1 MNVKNLLLCSYELK
15 KNCDNT
21 IHFASETY
29 HAFCE
34 TWFALIHFLYLL
46 QSFEMRMK
54 AAFYIQVLS
63 NENFDQDS
71 GYKVVPLISKV
82 FWLAFVGCGTF
93 TRERKTWITSGCVG
107 GGVIFLF
114 CQRYFKGKKSL
125 CVVITITINMKL
137 HMIQELNYFVSFLKH
152 EQREGIYI

>member
-1 MNVKNLLLCSYELK
+1 MIESMNVKNLLLCSYELK

-21 IHFASETY
+21 IHFVFETY

-71 GYKVVPLISKV
+71 GYKVFSLISKV
-82 FWLAFVGCGTF
+82 FWVAFVGCGTF
-93 TRERKTWITSGCVG
+93 TREKNMNYVGMCWEGCGYFYSAKDISKERKVCV
-107 GGVIFLF
+107 
-114 CQRYFKGKKSL
+114 QSL
-125 CVVITITINMKL
+125 LSLLI
-137 HMIQELNYFVSFLKH
+137 
-152 EQREGIYI
+152 

>member
-1 MNVKNLLLCSYELK
+1 MIESMNVKNLLLCSYELK

-34 TWFALIHFLYLL
+34 TWFALIHFLCLL

-82 FWLAFVGCGTF
+82 FWLVFVGCGTF
-93 TRERKTWITSGCVG
+93 NREKNMDYVWMCWG
-107 GGVIFLF
+107 GGGDIFILSKIF
-114 CQRYFKGKKSL
+114 QRKEK
-125 CVVITITINMKL
+125 
-137 HMIQELNYFVSFLKH
+137 FVCSH
-152 EQREGIYI
+152 YYHC